1 MNTADNPRETAIH
14 QSANRP
20 NLLLGGDRELVL
32 VMVMI
37 AGGLAFSLA
46 SWWGIGLA
54 VALWIGSMAALQ
66 RMGKADPLLRPVYL
80 RHIRYTAYLSGEER
94 SSRSEYR
101 DARELEVTP
110 ECRLHNI
117 DRELGDWLICC
128 CHSLSLRTAYFS
140 SRTAHCL
147 PAGRIEVPTCIPP
160 PTRRCT
166 LSRCGSIRFSGW
178 AVAGCLTRTSSAPAH
193 LAIRIRALFLTP

>member
-1 MNTADNPRETAIH
+1 MNTADAPRETVIH

-80 RHIRYTAYLSGEER
+80 RHIRYRAYYPAKSGLHGQTTE
-94 SSRSEYR
+94 
-101 DARELEVTP
+101 TP
-110 ECRLHNI
+110 ANWR
-117 DRELGDWLICC
+117 
-128 CHSLSLRTAYFS
+128 
-140 SRTAHCL
+140 
-147 PAGRIEVPTCIPP
+147 
-160 PTRRCT
+160 
-166 LSRCGSIRFSGW
+166 
-178 AVAGCLTRTSSAPAH
+178 
-193 LAIRIRALFLTP
+193 